1 MGKYYEY
8 QKEVLKWSL
17 WLSENGFFG
26 TKLGTGGNVSMR
38 IPGEEAAA
46 MTPSSR
52 KYHELTAQDICVV
65 DFGGKLL
72 EGDLKPTMEQGIH
85 LAVYKNREK
94 VNAVAHTHQTYASLI
109 SVIGTPI
116 PALFDEV
123 AFDIGDV
130 VDVVPY
136 AVSGSAELAENVR
149 SKLGNNCG
157 CYIIQNHGALNLGSS
172 LEKACLHAEMLEKVC
187 MVYYHALVSGKK
199 ISVLPE
205 PVMELVRAL
214 KV

>member
-1 MGKYYEY
+1 MGKYYDY
-8 QKEVLKWSL
+8 QKEVLNWSL

-52 KYHELTAQDICVV
+52 KYSELTAADICIV
-65 DFGGKLL
+65 DFEGKVL
-72 EGDLKPTMEQGIH
+72 EGELKPTVEQGMH

-94 VNAVAHTHQTYASLI
+94 VNAVAHTHQTYASLL
-109 SVIGTPI
+109 SVIGTSI

-123 AFDIGDV
+123 AFDIGDIV
-130 VDVVPY
+130 EVVPY
-136 AVSGSAELAENVR
+136 ALSGSVELAANVAA
-149 SKLGNNCG
+149 KLGNNCN
-157 CYIIQNHGALNLGSS
+157 CYLIQNHGALNLGSS
-172 LEKACLHAEMLEKVC
+172 IEKACLHAEMLEKIC
-187 MVYYHALVSGKK
+187 MVYYHALVSGKE

-205 PVMELVRAL
+205 PVIELVKAL
-214 KV
+214 KG